1 VVEVDGLFFAARVDW
16 SIPPGNGGERVSP
29 RQMWALST
37 YDARHMVNAWYVWE
51 LPVGKGKRFLNQA
64 NRLTDALLGGWQLSG
79 IWTQS
84 SVSVAVRKGAKMAAK
99 WRHAR
104 SELFP
109 LDGKVCYRTARSGQ
123 GRAVAGRGVANP

>member
-1 VVEVDGLFFAARVDW
+1 MDGPQAVRRRGDVRLELHVVEVAGLFFAARVDW
-16 SIPPGNGGERVSP
+16 SIPPGNGGERVAP

-79 IWTQS
+79 IWTQR
-84 SVSVAVRKGAKMAAK
+84 VGGGEKRGQNGGQVAPR
-99 WRHAR
+99 
-104 SELFP
+104 P
-109 LDGKVCYRTARSGQ
+109 Q
-123 GRAVAGRGVANP
+123 